1 MATAM
6 VRQQDGGWSNVEAG
20 FNGFSVLFTVIVM
33 AETVVLMIVMN
44 DAVDG

>member
-1 MATAM
+1 M
-6 VRQQDGGWSNVEAG
+6 EAG